1 MKTQLKKGNTVKI
14 LAGDEKG
21 KTGEI
26 IEIIKLISRRG
37 ILNKRAIVKGLNLV
51 KKHQKATKESKGGV
65 VSIEKSIHLSNLSL
79 VQSDKKS
86 VEGKKEVSKKEIKSK
101 EYTNAR
107 VGRTWSAKVVEK
119 NDGQMPNNFIM
130 GMTNQSTEFNSD

>member
-51 KKHQKATKESKGGV
+51 KKHQKATKENKGGV

-86 VEGKKEVSKKEIKSK
+86 VEGKKEVSKKEIKIK
-101 EYTNAR
+101 KPKLEGEKKKMKKN
-107 VGRTWSAKVVEK
+107 SAKK
-119 NDGQMPNNFIM
+119 DIKKATKPIKK
-130 GMTNQSTEFNSD
+130 TKKS

>member
-101 EYTNAR
+101 KPKLEGEKKR
-107 VGRTWSAKVVEK
+107 VKKNSAKKDIKKVTK
-119 NDGQMPNNFIM
+119 PIKK
-130 GMTNQSTEFNSD
+130 TKKS

>member
-37 ILNKRAIVKGLNLV
+37 ILNKRAIVKGLNIV
-51 KKHQKATKESKGGV
+51 KKHQKATKENKGGV

-101 EYTNAR
+101 KPKLEGEKKKMKKN
-107 VGRTWSAKVVEK
+107 SAKK
-119 NDGQMPNNFIM
+119 DIKKA
-130 GMTNQSTEFNSD
+130 TKTTKKTKKRK

>member
-51 KKHQKATKESKGGV
+51 KKHQKATKENKGGV

-101 EYTNAR
+101 NPKIEGEKKKDKKKLCEKRYKKSNKTN
-107 VGRTWSAKVVEK
+107 
-119 NDGQMPNNFIM
+119 
-130 GMTNQSTEFNSD
+130 

>member
-86 VEGKKEVSKKEIKSK
+86 VEGKKEVSKKEIKNK
-101 EYTNAR
+101 KPKVEGEKKIMKKN
-107 VGRTWSAKVVEK
+107 SAKKDIKKVLKPIKKTKK
-119 NDGQMPNNFIM
+119 N
-130 GMTNQSTEFNSD
+130 

>member
-14 LAGDEKG
+14 IAGDEKG

-51 KKHQKATKESKGGV
+51 KKNQKATKESKGGV

-101 EYTNAR
+101 KSKLEGEKKKMKKN
-107 VGRTWSAKVVEK
+107 SAKK
-119 NDGQMPNNFIM
+119 NIKKVTKPIKK
-130 GMTNQSTEFNSD
+130 TKKS

>member
-86 VEGKKEVSKKEIKSK
+86 VEGKKEVSKKEIKIK
-101 EYTNAR
+101 KPKLEGEKKKMKKN
-107 VGRTWSAKVVEK
+107 SAKK
-119 NDGQMPNNFIM
+119 DIKKKIKPIKK
-130 GMTNQSTEFNSD
+130 TKKS

>member
-65 VSIEKSIHLSNLSL
+65 VSIAKSIHLSNLAL

-101 EYTNAR
+101 NPKIEGENKKEKKN
-107 VGRTWSAKVVEK
+107 SAKKDIKKVTK
-119 NDGQMPNNFIM
+119 PIKKIKK
-130 GMTNQSTEFNSD
+130 S

>member
-51 KKHQKATKESKGGV
+51 KKHQKATKENKGGV

-86 VEGKKEVSKKEIKSK
+86 VEGKKEVSKKEIKIK
-101 EYTNAR
+101 KPKLEGEKKKMKKN
-107 VGRTWSAKVVEK
+107 SAKKDIKK
-119 NDGQMPNNFIM
+119 NIKPIKKTKKSQ
-130 GMTNQSTEFNSD
+130 

>member
-79 VQSDKKS
+79 VQLDKKS

-101 EYTNAR
+101 KPKLEGEKKKMKKN
-107 VGRTWSAKVVEK
+107 SAKKDIKK
-119 NDGQMPNNFIM
+119 NIKPIKK
-130 GMTNQSTEFNSD
+130 TKKS

>member
-79 VQSDKKS
+79 VQLDKKS

-101 EYTNAR
+101 KPKLEGEKKKMKKN
-107 VGRTWSAKVVEK
+107 SAKK
-119 NDGQMPNNFIM
+119 DIKKATKPIKK
-130 GMTNQSTEFNSD
+130 TKKS

>member
-65 VSIEKSIHLSNLSL
+65 VSIEKSIHLSNLAL

-86 VEGKKEVSKKEIKSK
+86 VEGKKEVSKKKIKSK
-101 EYTNAR
+101 NPKIEGEKKKEKKN
-107 VGRTWSAKVVEK
+107 SAKKDIKKVTK
-119 NDGQMPNNFIM
+119 PIKKIKK
-130 GMTNQSTEFNSD
+130 S

>member
-65 VSIEKSIHLSNLSL
+65 VSIEKSIHLSNLAL

-101 EYTNAR
+101 NPKIEGEKKKEKKNY
-107 VGRTWSAKVVEK
+107 AKKDIKKVTK
-119 NDGQMPNNFIM
+119 PIKKIKK
-130 GMTNQSTEFNSD
+130 S

>member
-51 KKHQKATKESKGGV
+51 KKHQKATKENKGGV
-65 VSIEKSIHLSNLSL
+65 VSIEKSIHLSNLAL

-101 EYTNAR
+101 KPKLEGEKKKMKKNSTKKDIK
-107 VGRTWSAKVVEK
+107 KVTKPIKKTKK
-119 NDGQMPNNFIM
+119 N
-130 GMTNQSTEFNSD
+130 

>member
-51 KKHQKATKESKGGV
+51 KKHQKATKENKGGV

-101 EYTNAR
+101 NPKIEGENKKEKKN
-107 VGRTWSAKVVEK
+107 SAKKDIKKVTKPIKKTKK
-119 NDGQMPNNFIM
+119 N
-130 GMTNQSTEFNSD
+130 

>member
-65 VSIEKSIHLSNLSL
+65 VSIEKSIHLSNLAL

-101 EYTNAR
+101 NPKIEGENKKEKKN
-107 VGRTWSAKVVEK
+107 SAKKDIKKVTK
-119 NDGQMPNNFIM
+119 PIKKIKK
-130 GMTNQSTEFNSD
+130 S

>member
-51 KKHQKATKESKGGV
+51 KKHQKATKENKGGV

-86 VEGKKEVSKKEIKSK
+86 VEGKKEVSKKEIKIK
-101 EYTNAR
+101 KPKLEGEKKKMKKN
-107 VGRTWSAKVVEK
+107 SAKKDIKKK
-119 NDGQMPNNFIM
+119 NK
-130 GMTNQSTEFNSD
+130 TN

>member
-51 KKHQKATKESKGGV
+51 KKHQKATKENKGGV

-86 VEGKKEVSKKEIKSK
+86 VEGKKEVSKKEIKNK
-101 EYTNAR
+101 KPKVEGEKKIMKKN
-107 VGRTWSAKVVEK
+107 SAKKDIKKVLKPIKKTKK
-119 NDGQMPNNFIM
+119 N
-130 GMTNQSTEFNSD
+130 

>member
-1 MKTQLKKGNTVKI
+1 MKTQLKKGNAVKI

-51 KKHQKATKESKGGV
+51 KKHQKATKENKGGV

-101 EYTNAR
+101 KPKLEGEKKKMKKN
-107 VGRTWSAKVVEK
+107 SAKKDIKKVTKPIKKTKK
-119 NDGQMPNNFIM
+119 N
-130 GMTNQSTEFNSD
+130 

>member
-51 KKHQKATKESKGGV
+51 KKHQKATKENKGGV

-101 EYTNAR
+101 NPKIEGEKKKEKKNS
-107 VGRTWSAKVVEK
+107 VKKDIKKVTK
-119 NDGQMPNNFIM
+119 PIKKIKK
-130 GMTNQSTEFNSD
+130 S

>member
-65 VSIEKSIHLSNLSL
+65 VSIEKSIHLSNLAL

-101 EYTNAR
+101 NPKIEGEKKKEKKN
-107 VGRTWSAKVVEK
+107 SAKK
-119 NDGQMPNNFIM
+119 DIKKATKPIKKIKK
-130 GMTNQSTEFNSD
+130 S

>member
-1 MKTQLKKGNTVKI
+1 MKAQLKKGNTVKI

-65 VSIEKSIHLSNLSL
+65 VSIEKSIHLSNLAL

-101 EYTNAR
+101 NPKIEGEKKKEKKN
-107 VGRTWSAKVVEK
+107 SAKKDIKKVTK
-119 NDGQMPNNFIM
+119 PIKKIKK
-130 GMTNQSTEFNSD
+130 S